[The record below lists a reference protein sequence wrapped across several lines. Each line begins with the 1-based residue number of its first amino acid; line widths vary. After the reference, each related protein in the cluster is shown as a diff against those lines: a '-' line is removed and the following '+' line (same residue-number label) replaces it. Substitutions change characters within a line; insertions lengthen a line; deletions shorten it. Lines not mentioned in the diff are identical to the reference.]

1 MLRGASVRG
10 ETVSLDQ
17 CWLEVSRR
25 HALPPRVLAIL
36 GELSAAAV
44 LLAATL
50 KLDGALVLQIHGDGD
65 VRLVVVE
72 ARSDGRLRATL
83 KLREHA
89 QIDDSATLAS
99 LVNRHGNGRFAVTLD
114 PSDKRDGRQAW
125 QGIVPFEGE
134 TVAEVLEH
142 YMARSEQLPT
152 RLWLAADAQRA
163 CGLLLQRLPEE
174 GGQANAA
181 ALSDPDGWTR
191 LQHLAETLEHSELLG
206 LSADEVLRRLFW
218 DEAIRGFE
226 PRAIHF
232 GCGCTRDKVSAMLRM
247 LGEEEVG
254 SILSERAEI
263 EVNCDYCN
271 ERYGFDAVD
280 CAGLFIEPPPQ
291 PGSSERH

>member
-10 ETVSLDQ
+10 EIVSLDR
-17 CWLEVSRR
+17 CWLEIARR
-25 HALPPRVLAIL
+25 HDLPPRVLAIL

-89 QIDDSATLAS
+89 QIDDSATLAR

-125 QGIVPFEGE
+125 QGIVPFEGDS
-134 TVAEVLEH
+134 VAEVLEH

-152 RLWLAADAQRA
+152 RLWLAADGERA
-163 CGLLLQRLPEE
+163 SGLLLQRLPDE
-174 GGQANAA
+174 GGQTPST
-181 ALSDPDGWTR
+181 ALADPDGWTR
-191 LQHLAETLEHSELLG
+191 LQHLAETLEDRELLG
-206 LSADEVLRRLFW
+206 LAPEDVLRRLFW
-218 DEAIRGFE
+218 DEAIRSFE
-226 PRAIHF
+226 PRPVHF
-232 GCGCTRDKVSAMLRM
+232 GCGCTRDKVRAMLRM
-247 LGEEEVG
+247 LGEDEVA
-254 SILSERAEI
+254 SILSERPEI

-291 PGSSERH
+291 PGSPERH